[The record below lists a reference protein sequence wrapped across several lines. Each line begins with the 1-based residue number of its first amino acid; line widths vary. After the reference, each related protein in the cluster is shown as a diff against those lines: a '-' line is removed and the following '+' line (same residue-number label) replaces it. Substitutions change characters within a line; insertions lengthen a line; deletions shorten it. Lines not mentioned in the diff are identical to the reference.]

1 MKNKDLAM
9 TSTKLLRFVT
19 LCIAKNRFTESGL
32 DRIGMQNESHIY
44 NNQESRNQKEPT

>member
-1 MKNKDLAM
+1 MA
-9 TSTKLLRFVT
+9 STKLLRFVT
-19 LCIAKNRFTESGL
+19 LCIAKNRFKESGL